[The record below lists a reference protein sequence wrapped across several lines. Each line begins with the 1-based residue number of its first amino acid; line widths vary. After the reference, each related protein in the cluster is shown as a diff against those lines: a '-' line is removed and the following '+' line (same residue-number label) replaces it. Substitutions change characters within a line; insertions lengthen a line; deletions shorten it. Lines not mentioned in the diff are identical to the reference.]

1 MEKSFRER
9 QRKNYTLMRSI
20 YDVTMV
26 ILLLGMAVVMFF
38 GEHLK
43 IEIVADMD
51 KTFRYFF
58 GAICLLYGGFR
69 LYLVTKQDY

>member
-51 KTFRYFF
+51 KTSRYFF